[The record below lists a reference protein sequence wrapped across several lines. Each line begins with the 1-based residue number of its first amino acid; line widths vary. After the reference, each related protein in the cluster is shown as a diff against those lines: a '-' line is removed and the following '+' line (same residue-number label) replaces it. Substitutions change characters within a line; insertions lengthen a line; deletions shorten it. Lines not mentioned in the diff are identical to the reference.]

1 MAQNLVP
8 KQLNFLSAFTQGII
22 ALLQAND
29 NLTSIIANWNGN
41 SYATGASPTSDNI
54 TDTVISGGTPPSAF
68 AYMTAAE
75 LNSAQGAVVNV
86 QATIATNRG
95 YLEAMR
101 P

>member
-1 MAQNLVP
+1 MAQNLALE
-8 KQLNFLSAFTQGII
+8 QLNFCRQFSAAVV

-29 NLTSIIANWNGN
+29 SLLSLINNWNGN
-41 SYATGASPTSDNI
+41 NYATGASPTSDNI
-54 TDTVISGGTPPSAF
+54 TDDVISGNSLVQDM

-75 LNSAQGAVVNV
+75 LNSAEGAVVTV
-86 QATIATNRG
+86 TSSVAANRG